1 MTFPAIPFRAAIRRP
16 TYARARLLL
25 GIIGVGTAVLAA
37 TTLLWSDI
45 VAVVFSTSADQPL
58 VVSLGT
64 LAIFFVASQLA
75 FMLFDMVGGAL
86 LVRRR
91 DGPSAWFQRWLRGAA
106 TQWCVWMISAGVLL
120 VTARWTAAHASAAV
134 AFSVSCGVFFILQL
148 VLAMLRGTLTR
159 IVAAMPSEAVPDS
172 MRVAAERAGIDA
184 ARLQV
189 VEAVDEGFVGGHAGL
204 GAGTLIVPRRWTTLP
219 VRALTAALVRRHV
232 TAARG
237 AHLRGVL
244 GALGWNTAGFAT
256 VLWLTDAELASVA
269 GIVTMTAGMTLWAFV
284 GVLLLPTPSRAAVF
298 AIDRDAAQRVGV
310 GDVAQSIELLDRWQD
325 DEPTRARLVET
336 IFHPVPSRATRLAR
350 LSASGSGV
358 RWYHTHHIARHAL
371 WMSWAGCTPLS
382 RLVHCNVGRP
392 SLWVMLPGD

>member
-25 GIIGVGTAVLAA
+25 GITGVGTAVLAA
-37 TTLLWSDI
+37 ITILWSD
-45 VAVVFSTSADQPL
+45 VVETLLSTSADQPL
-58 VVSLGT
+58 VAALGT

-120 VTARWTAAHASAAV
+120 VTARWTTAHTSTALGLYASG
-134 AFSVSCGVFFILQL
+134 GVFVVLQL
-148 VLAMLRGTLTR
+148 MLAMLRGTLTR
-159 IVAAMPSEAVPDS
+159 VVAAMPSEAVPDS
-172 MRVAAERAGIDA
+172 MRVAAERAGIDVQ
-184 ARLQV
+184 RLLV
-189 VEAVDEGFVGGHAGL
+189 VEAIDEGFVGGHTGL
-204 GAGTLIVPRRWTTLP
+204 GADRLIVPRRWMTLP
-219 VRALTAALVRRHV
+219 TRALTAALVRRHV
-232 TAARG
+232 TAVRG

-244 GALGWNTAGFAT
+244 GALVWNTAGFAL
-256 VLWLTDAELASVA
+256 VLWLSDARLATAA

-298 AIDRDAAQRVGV
+298 AIDRDAAQRAGV
-310 GDVAQSIELLDRWQD
+310 ADVAQSIELLDRWQD
-325 DEPTRARLVET
+325 DEPARSRLVET

-350 LSASGSGV
+350 LSAAGGGV

-371 WMSWAGCTPLS
+371 WLSWAGCTPLS

-392 SLWVMLPGD
+392 ALWVMLPGD